1 MAGPVRGHGRRPYL
15 LDRDAADGG
24 GPLAVV
30 ELRLRV
36 VDAPAAAADLHPYRT
51 VRRLHRDDLAV
62 EHRALP
68 FLAAHAERG
77 GFGEEHLFGGL
88 TPVRLHEHGHE
99 DPRPALL
106 HLYGGVIHIEGAR
119 GEELLE

>member
-15 LDRDAADGG
+15 LHGDAAGGG
-24 GPLAVV
+24 GPLAIV

-36 VDAPAAAADLHPYRT
+36 VDAPAPAADLHAYRT
-51 VRRLHRDDLAV
+51 IRRLHGDDLAV

-68 FLAAHAERG
+68 FLAAHAEGG

-88 TPVRLHEHGHE
+88 PPVRLDEDGDE

-106 HLYGGVIHIEGAR
+106 HLYGGVVH
-119 GEELLE
+119 